1 MLEHRRDYDARG
13 LSHVECGAEEDIRE
27 RLALAAA
34 PVTDAGLREIDPE
47 RLNEAATRAGVDMV
61 RLQHDDIRLWTQDG
75 AEAGDIASEYA
86 ALSRQAEKETA

>member
-34 PVTDAGLREIDPE
+34 PVTDAGLREAAQRVYD
-47 RLNEAATRAGVDMV
+47 RLSRAAGGEFM
-61 RLQHDDIRLWTQDG
+61 QDDI
-75 AEAGDIASEYA
+75 EALGA